1 MATIYYPEVEQLVK
15 AAIGAGRVVI
25 FDHTVRIEDAAQRDE
40 RAARGL
46 ARVVHN
52 DYTVRSGPQRVL
64 DLLDEEDAEIFL
76 RHRLAIVNV
85 WRSIGAPVET
95 TPLAI
100 ADAQSMATGD
110 FVAADRVHPN
120 RIGEIYQVAHSPHH
134 RWFYFSEMRRDE
146 ALLLNCYD
154 SATDGRARFTAH
166 AAFDDPTASHDAAP
180 RESIEVRTLI
190 SFAPG
195 EYDPWSVSPHLRS
208 PSRG

>member
-1 MATIYYPEVEQLVK
+1 M
-15 AAIGAGRVVI
+15 
-25 FDHTVRIEDAAQRDE
+25 
-40 RAARGL
+40 
-46 ARVVHN
+46 HN

-64 DLLDEEDAEIFL
+64 DLLDEEDAEIFR
-76 RHRLAIVNV
+76 RHRFAIVNV

-100 ADAQSMATGD
+100 ADARSMATED

-120 RIGEIYQVAHSPHH
+120 RIGEIYQVAHSTHH
-134 RWFYFSEMRRDE
+134 RWFYFPEMRRDE
-146 ALLLNCYD
+146 ALLLKCYD

-195 EYDPWSVSPHLRS
+195 GIRSLVGEPPPEVSFLGVIRRWYAALD
-208 PSRG
+208 RGRC